1 MKFSAKIFERATIK
15 GMADYLLFGEDQ
27 TEERRDYE
35 TRLDEA
41 YERFDKGIS
50 KYDEKEQRN
59 LNELVNGLLGEA
71 INVYMEI
78 GLQSGILLMQDMI
91 RNIEIE
97 KQENKINYQKMYHF
111 LFREITNATRIME
124 DVPDETV
131 QRIKEIL
138 KESQCKTEEIY
149 LEERQEEEY
158 VGSDTDI

>member
-1 MKFSAKIFERATIK
+1 MKFSGKIFERATI
-15 GMADYLLFGEDQ
+15 GGIADYLLFGADQ
-27 TEERRDYE
+27 TDERRDYE

-41 YERFDKGIS
+41 YERFDKAICV
-50 KYDEKEQRN
+50 YDEEEQKN
-59 LNELVNGLLGEA
+59 LNEIMNDLLGEA

-91 RNIEIE
+91 RNVEVG

-111 LFREITNATRIME
+111 LFREITNVTRLME

-131 QRIKEIL
+131 QKIKEIL

-149 LEERQEEEY
+149 LEER
-158 VGSDTDI
+158 